1 MCLDDLSSEVEEVEQ
16 DEKDDSSSPS
26 SNGFSLRIP
35 RVSMKKKNRKR
46 VSSSSS
52 NEDSEPEKTE
62 TKKKRISK
70 KKPAVVETKPESP
83 VEKEKVEEEDEDE
96 PVPTNTP
103 EASKKTWKKKEN
115 GDPLQARIENLK
127 KLLRTS
133 GIRLMIKKTELE
145 ELPSDKARIKY
156 LKSLFDTAGF
166 TGSLSLKDC
175 RKFRE
180 KRDSEKELM
189 EIQASAIDVKGSAN
203 FSSISLSKVDCLLLL
218 GHVKGGRTLRGQGRM
233 ADESDSTTSKRKR
246 AASTEVEDNVVSS
259 EDDDDKPMAKK
270 RRILKM
276 EASPEVSETELD

>member
-1 MCLDDLSSEVEEVEQ
+1 MLIQPTKCPNNRKNRKKNHNQLFLNHRHVSQLPRSNASQDTFNISVCLDDLSSEVEE

-26 SNGFSLRIP
+26 SNAFSLRIP

-52 NEDSEPEKTE
+52 NEDSEPKKTE
-62 TKKKRISK
+62 TKKKRNSK

-83 VEKEKVEEEDEDE
+83 VVEEEKKKKKKKRISKKKPAVTETKPESPVETKEEQEEEEEDESAPTITSD
-96 PVPTNTP
+96 PVATKTA
-103 EASKKTWKKKEN
+103 ETSKKTSKKKEN
-115 GDPLQARIENLK
+115 SDPLQARIENLK

-180 KRDSEKELM
+180 KRDGEKELI
-189 EIQASAIDVKGSAN
+189 EIQASAVDVKGLA
-203 FSSISLSKVDCLLLL
+203 
-218 GHVKGGRTLRGQGRM
+218 
-233 ADESDSTTSKRKR
+233 
-246 AASTEVEDNVVSS
+246 
-259 EDDDDKPMAKK
+259 
-270 RRILKM
+270 
-276 EASPEVSETELD
+276 